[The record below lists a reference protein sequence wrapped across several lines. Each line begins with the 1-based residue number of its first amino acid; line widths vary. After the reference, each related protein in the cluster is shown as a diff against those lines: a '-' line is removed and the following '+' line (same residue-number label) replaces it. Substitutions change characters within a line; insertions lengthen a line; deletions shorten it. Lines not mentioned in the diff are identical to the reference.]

1 LITFQQGFLRNDH
14 CVEEKL
20 LQSGLPQEIPLRVLM
35 GFSDPPGVDWGR
47 IRSLQFQGM
56 QKHGL
61 LKTVATI
68 VCGLLAVQFGMG
80 SVNPFLMGFW
90 LISLCTLY
98 LYSHFMLE
106 KQAFWKRKTIERKD
120 TSIVHLIALAGG
132 CIWASGFVLFS
143 FSVGQP
149 ELIGFWSIMVCLMV
163 GSAMLL
169 SSIPLSSIVFI
180 VTAGLGASVGWYFS
194 GSFQLTMASVA
205 ITILLIASSLATGRS
220 FIERRIAEASLN
232 EKKETVSLLLRE
244 FEDTGADWLWQ
255 TDTSRRITHVSP
267 RFAHAI
273 GQTQEEIE
281 GKPFLQLVAG
291 EAWDS
296 GKFPSALHDLAER
309 LKRRDSF
316 SNILIP
322 VTINGE
328 FRWWELSASPKLD
341 ESGVFHGFRGVG
353 SDVTEQRESADKISR
368 MARFDT
374 LTGLPNRLQLTE
386 AMGKAMADSD
396 KWNGRCGFMMLDLD
410 RFKAVNDTL
419 GHPVGDRLL
428 ARVSERLRSIMSD
441 NELCG
446 RLGGDEFAIVIKDAS
461 DSNYM
466 EALGDKIIETLSRPY
481 EVDQHTLYVGA
492 SVGTAIGPRDGRTVE
507 MLMRSADL
515 ALYRSKDQ
523 GGGAHNQ
530 YEPKLHVHAEERRVM
545 EIALRK
551 ALENDEFTLN
561 YQPVVSAE
569 SGGVVGFEALLRWTN
584 PEFGIVSPAK
594 FVPLAEDARLIVPI
608 GEWVMRTAC
617 KEAMK
622 WPSTIKVAVNVS
634 ADQLN
639 DPEFFNMVVSA
650 LHDSELPAHRL
661 EIEVTESIFMREGTG
676 AAEKLDKVIAMG
688 INLSLDDFGTGYS
701 SLGYLR
707 KTRFSTIKVD
717 RSFVQGAAKK
727 VPESLAII
735 RAVVAMADSLG
746 MSTTAEGAETEEEV
760 RMIQKL
766 GCRKIQGY
774 YFGRP
779 MTSADA
785 LELFGGYDA
794 QTGTAKIQD
803 FRAA

>member
-1 LITFQQGFLRNDH
+1 M
-14 CVEEKL
+14 EEKL
-20 LQSGLPQEIPLRVLM
+20 SSSSRLPQEIPLSVLL
-35 GFSDPPGVDWGR
+35 GLTDPEGVNWGR
-47 IRSLQFQGM
+47 IRVLQFEGM
-56 QKHGL
+56 HQNSFFKMMGS
-61 LKTVATI
+61 VI
-68 VCGLLAVQFGMG
+68 CGILAVQASIDHVNGWLLGGWALALFG
-80 SVNPFLMGFW
+80 
-90 LISLCTLY
+90 IY
-98 LYSHFMLE
+98 IYSYVKAH
-106 KQAFWKRKTIERKD
+106 KDAAWERKSISRRENINVLL
-120 TSIVHLIALAGG
+120 TSTIGGLLWSVAIILFGPSGGLITMIS
-132 CIWASGFVLFS
+132 IWSLVL
-143 FSVGQP
+143 
-149 ELIGFWSIMVCLMV
+149 CLMV

-169 SSIPLSSIVFI
+169 SAVPLASIIFIGLCGLSS
-180 VTAGLGASVGWYFS
+180 AYGWYS
-194 GSFQLTMASVA
+194 INEYKLAMGGGA
-205 ITILLIASSLATGRS
+205 IAMLLIASCLMNGRS
-220 FIERRIAEASLN
+220 FINRKIAEANLN
-232 EKKETVSLLLRE
+232 EKKEVVSLLLRE

-255 TDTSRRITHVSP
+255 TDTSRRLSHVSP
-267 RFAHAI
+267 RFAHAV
-273 GQTQEEIE
+273 GRAPEEIE

-291 EAWDS
+291 QSWDS
-296 GKFPSALHDLAER
+296 GKFSPALHELAEK

-316 SNILIP
+316 SNMLVP
-322 VTINGE
+322 VQINDVT
-328 FRWWELSASPKLD
+328 RWWEISASPKLD
-341 ESGVFHGFRGVG
+341 ENGIFHGFRGVG
-353 SDVTEQRESADKISR
+353 SDVTEQRESADKISH

-386 AMGKAMADSD
+386 ALGKAQQDSD
-396 KWNGRCGFMMLDLD
+396 KWNGRCGFMMIDLD

-428 ARVSERLRSIMSD
+428 ARVSERLRSIMTD

-461 DSNYM
+461 DSQYM
-466 EALGDKIIETLSRPY
+466 EMLGDKIIGTVSRPY
-481 EVDQHTLYVGA
+481 EVDQHTLYIGA

-551 ALENDEFTLN
+551 ALENEEFSLN
-561 YQPVVSAE
+561 YQPVVSADT
-569 SGGVVGFEALLRWTN
+569 GGVMGFEALLRWTN
-584 PEFGIVSPAK
+584 PDFGVVSPAK
-594 FVPLAEDARLIVPI
+594 FIPLAEDARLIVPI

-622 WPSTIKVAVNVS
+622 WPSAIKVAVNVS
-634 ADQLN
+634 ADQLT
-639 DPEFFNMVVSA
+639 DPNFLDMVISA
-650 LHDSELPAHRL
+650 LHVSNLPAQRL

-676 AAEKLDKVIAMG
+676 AAQVLDQIIGLG

-717 RSFVQGAAKK
+717 RSFVQGAAKN

-760 RMIQKL
+760 KMIQKL
-766 GCRKIQGY
+766 GCSKIQGY

-779 MTSADA
+779 MASHDA
-785 LELFGGYDA
+785 LDLFKNFNSDTALMGG
-794 QTGTAKIQD
+794 
-803 FRAA
+803 RAA